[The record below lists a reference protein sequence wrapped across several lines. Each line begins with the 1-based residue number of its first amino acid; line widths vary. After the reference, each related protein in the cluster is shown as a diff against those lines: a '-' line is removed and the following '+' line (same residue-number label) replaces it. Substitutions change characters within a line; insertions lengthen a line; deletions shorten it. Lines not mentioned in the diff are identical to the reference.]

1 MTPVRKLALGA
12 LALAN
17 ACARE
22 APLPEVR
29 VLVSTDLPAVALAG
43 VAGWA
48 RRARVVLA
56 ARPEDAE
63 LAWLDDPTQALA
75 LGDRAAPGS
84 APAAAGVPGAF
95 LDPRGRFAPLGAR
108 ARVLLVRPAA
118 RLPFEPTSLRHVG
131 DPHLRGRV
139 ALTPLG
145 TGHGPVTVAALVLA
159 HGTQAA
165 DRLVTRLADN
175 APVLCASD
183 AAVRARVASGDA
195 DLGLVGSPEAAES
208 AASAARLKV
217 VWPDQ
222 SGRGAVVLPTALVV
236 LPGAGEAAR
245 SFAEWLV
252 GPEGERLVVAR
263 VPGLLPLRPGVPV
276 PPGVEPAGNLRALPL
291 DWDALSDE
299 TRSRSRQLARWP
311 EGFTEGGIP
320 AGH

>member
-1 MTPVRKLALGA
+1 MAPVLKLTLAA
-12 LALAN
+12 LALAS

-22 APLPEVR
+22 APPPEVR
-29 VLVSTDLPAVALAG
+29 VLVSADLPAGALAG

-48 RRARVVLA
+48 RRARVVPA
-56 ARPEDAE
+56 ARPDDAE

-84 APAAAGVPGAF
+84 APAADGVPAVF
-95 LDPRGRFAPLGAR
+95 LDPRGRFAPLGAQ

-139 ALTPLG
+139 ALAPLG
-145 TGHGPVTVAALVLA
+145 TGHGPVTLAALTLA
-159 HGTQAA
+159 YGPPAV
-165 DRLVTRLADN
+165 DRLAGRLADN
-175 APVLCASD
+175 APILCASD
-183 AAVRARVASGDA
+183 AAVRARVASGEA
-195 DLGLVGSPEAAES
+195 DVGLVGSPEAAES
-208 AASAARLKV
+208 AASAARMRV

-236 LPGAGEAAR
+236 LPGAGPAAR
-245 SFAEWLV
+245 SLAAWLV
-252 GPEGERLVVAR
+252 GPEGERLVVGR

-276 PPGVEPAGNLRALPL
+276 PPGVEPAGNLRVLPL
-291 DWDALSDE
+291 DWDALSVE
-299 TRSRSRQLARWP
+299 TRSRSERLARWP

-320 AGH
+320 AGR